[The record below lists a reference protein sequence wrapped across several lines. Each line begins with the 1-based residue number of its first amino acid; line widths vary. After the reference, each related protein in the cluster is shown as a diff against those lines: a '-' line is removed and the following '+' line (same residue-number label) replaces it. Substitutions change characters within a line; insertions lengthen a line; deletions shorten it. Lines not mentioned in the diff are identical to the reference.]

1 MKLGTTNNLDG
12 KTYGLLFES
21 TCFNFLIVKQGNHM
35 AIKVIESACTRCETG
50 CFSLIAEYEPRF
62 ITEAYFLLTF
72 L

>member
-1 MKLGTTNNLDG
+1 MAKLMDYYLS
-12 KTYGLLFES
+12 LHF
-21 TCFNFLIVKQGNHM
+21 FNFLIAKQGNYM
-35 AIKVIESACTRCETG
+35 VIKVIESACTRCETG